1 MRYKNYTNEAIYE
14 LERQRIM
21 EDDSKDPEYECEN
34 GCTGAPIYNAEGRLL
49 CEDCLIEEVR
59 KTFTSMLLS
68 EDDDDFPCK
77 IIKDIID
84 DFSDSEILTYIECRY
99 EKV

>member
-21 EDDSKDPEYECEN
+21 EDDTYDPDSVCEN
-34 GCTGAPIYNAEGRLL
+34 GCSGTPIYNAEGRLL
-49 CEDCLIEEVR
+49 CQDCLIEEVR
-59 KTFTSMLLS
+59 NTFTSMLLS
-68 EDDDDFPCK
+68 EDDEDFPCK

>member
-1 MRYKNYTNEAIYE
+1 
-14 LERQRIM
+14 M
-21 EDDSKDPEYECEN
+21 EDDTYGPDCVCEN
-34 GCTGAPIYNAEGRLL
+34 GCAGSPIYNAEGRIL

-68 EDDDDFPCK
+68 EDDEDFSCK